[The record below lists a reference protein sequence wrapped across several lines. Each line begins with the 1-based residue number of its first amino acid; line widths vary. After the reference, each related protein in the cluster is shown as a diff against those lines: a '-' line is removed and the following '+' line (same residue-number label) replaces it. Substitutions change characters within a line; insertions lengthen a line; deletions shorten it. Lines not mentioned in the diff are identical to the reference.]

1 MKNAILFVICVVGL
15 LAGCRQTDK
24 TIPGNLILRQVNAH
38 LKATASDQLISIIEV
53 GTYEC
58 NDASERLDLRK
69 LQAAGLI
76 TYDVKRYVWWEK
88 SKITKKRPY
97 EVTHGYY
104 FTWTETKYRNVQV
117 DDYSFCDH
125 YIVDVSLTPAG
136 QELVLEKLPA
146 IKANVDDDMIQPLVD
161 DSLYAWNQTDL
172 SEDWPVIPNPFLPA
186 PKEEDAT
193 KTQAAPKETKSAQ
206 TKAPEVARIDSLQYK
221 AYNSL
226 SLDSRK
232 VILNAGSRCAVKARN
247 IQRIDNGIVTA
258 NAEVIVETMK
268 VTDAGRILL
277 GIENGE
283 KTLEE
288 VTMVYYQDKGW
299 ILNTLN
305 DF

>member
-1 MKNAILFVICVVGL
+1 MRNAILFVICVVGL
-15 LAGCRQTDK
+15 LSGCRQTDK
-24 TIPGNLILRQVNAH
+24 TVPGNLILRQVNAR
-38 LKATASDQLISIIEV
+38 LKASASDQLISAIEV

-58 NDASERLDLRK
+58 NDASERLNLRK
-69 LQAAGLI
+69 LQAAGYI

-104 FTWTETKYRNVQV
+104 FTWTETKYRSVQV

-125 YIVDVSLTPAG
+125 YIVDVALTAAG
-136 QELVLEKLPA
+136 QELVLEKLPE
-146 IKANVDDDMIQPLVD
+146 IKANVDEDMIQPLVN
-161 DSLYAWNQTDL
+161 DSLYVWNQTDL

-186 PKEEDAT
+186 PKEDDAT
-193 KTQAAPKETKSAQ
+193 KMQTAPKETRSNQ
-206 TKAPEVARIDSLQYK
+206 TKEPEVVRIDSLQYK
-221 AYNSL
+221 AYDHL
-226 SLDSRK
+226 SLDSRI
-232 VILNAGSRCAVKARN
+232 VFLNAGIRRAVKARN
-247 IQRIDNGIVTA
+247 IQRVDNGIVTA